1 MKINIWEPDS
11 DISKIEG
18 IVIVI
23 DVFRAFSTNY
33 FIANQNPKNIFA
45 VDSIEKAFE
54 LKQKYGN
61 SAVLVGERQ
70 GIKIDGFDF
79 GNSPTEIQESD
90 MREKVV
96 IHTTTAGT
104 RGLLKQN
111 TNSDVICGSFVN
123 TQAILDYIKRNQY
136 KEINLYCTARK
147 NGVFG
152 EEDYLF
158 ADYLHD
164 RLMNKPTDFVKIK
177 HILKKGSGAG
187 FRDGGFAPESDFDFC
202 MALDKFNFILR
213 RSKNFNNEQ
222 VELEKVI

>member
-79 GNSPTEIQESD
+79 GNSPTEIQ
-90 MREKVV
+90 
-96 IHTTTAGT
+96 
-104 RGLLKQN
+104 
-111 TNSDVICGSFVN
+111 
-123 TQAILDYIKRNQY
+123 
-136 KEINLYCTARK
+136 
-147 NGVFG
+147 
-152 EEDYLF
+152 
-158 ADYLHD
+158 
-164 RLMNKPTDFVKIK
+164 
-177 HILKKGSGAG
+177 
-187 FRDGGFAPESDFDFC
+187 
-202 MALDKFNFILR
+202 
-213 RSKNFNNEQ
+213 
-222 VELEKVI
+222 